1 MSVYLSV
8 DFRIQNKSTDK
19 FPGFYTEECY
29 YILSDFLKENYKT
42 NVIKQKAETL
52 EPTNTEEGVE
62 EVKEEPVGDE
72 MESEIRSYESECEDG
87 VQSEQFSTVPESVF
101 EFEW

>member
-1 MSVYLSV
+1 MLLYSVRFSERELQ
-8 DFRIQNKSTDK
+8 DERDK
-19 FPGFYTEECY
+19 T
-29 YILSDFLKENYKT
+29 
-42 NVIKQKAETL
+42 KAEDL
-52 EPTNTEEGVE
+52 EPISIEEGVG

-87 VQSEQFSTVPESVF
+87 VHIEQLSTVPESVF

>member
-1 MSVYLSV
+1 M
-8 DFRIQNKSTDK
+8 
-19 FPGFYTEECY
+19 
-29 YILSDFLKENYKT
+29 
-42 NVIKQKAETL
+42 
-52 EPTNTEEGVE
+52 NTEEGVE

-87 VQSEQFSTVPESVF
+87 VHTEQLSTVPESVF